1 MSQDTVELAVHEH
14 SRGVVTLSVPVPPAA
29 GTERAVEPIVTPQR
43 VTVEGAVAEVLDDE
57 PHAAST
63 AAAAAIITRVRDRMA
78 SESFGSNSTVGYD
91 S

>member
-1 MSQDTVELAVHEH
+1 MAVHAH
-14 SRGVVTLSVPVPPAA
+14 SRAVVTLSVPVPPAA
-29 GTERAVEPIVTPQR
+29 GTESVVEPIVTPQR
-43 VTVEGAVAEVLDDE
+43 VTVEGAVAVVLDDE

-78 SESFGSNSTVGYD
+78 SEGFGTNSTVVYA